1 MTKIEFLNKLNS
13 KLDNFPEQEVNDR
26 ISFYIE
32 MIDDY
37 IEEGLTE
44 SEAVEKL
51 GSIDEIASSIAG
63 DIPLVKIA
71 KKNLKSKRK
80 LSGLEITLLIVG
92 FPIWFS
98 LLVALF
104 AVVISLY
111 VSIWAVVISFWAC
124 VLSFFVSS
132 FASIVL
138 FIVYLCVGNVPLSLM
153 SLGCSLVLFGLS
165 ILFFLLCKYLTIW
178 VIKLTNKMLKSFKNL
193 FIKKEE

>member
-1 MTKIEFLNKLNS
+1 MNKIEFLNKLNS
-13 KLDNFPEQEVNDR
+13 KLANFPEQEVNDR

-98 LLVALF
+98 LLATGF
-104 AVVISLY
+104 AVGISLY
-111 VSIWAVVISFWAC
+111 VSILAVVIIFWAC
-124 VLSFFVSS
+124 LLSFVVSS
-132 FASIVL
+132 FASLLL
-138 FIVYLCVGNVPLSLM
+138 FLVYLCVGNVPLSLM

-165 ILFFLLCKYLTIW
+165 ILFILLCKYLTIW

>member
-13 KLDNFPEQEVNDR
+13 KLSNFPETEVNDR
-26 ISFYIE
+26 LSFYIE

-37 IEEGLTE
+37 MDEGLTE

-51 GSIDEIASSIAG
+51 GSIDEIAESIAG

-71 KKNLKSKRK
+71 KKNLKTKRK

-111 VSIWAVVISFWAC
+111 VSIWSVLISIWACGISF
-124 VLSFFVSS
+124 
-132 FASIVL
+132 SICSLGTILL
-138 FIVYLCVGNVPLSLM
+138 FIVYLCVGNVPLAFMLLS
-153 SLGCSLVLFGLS
+153 CSLVLFGLS